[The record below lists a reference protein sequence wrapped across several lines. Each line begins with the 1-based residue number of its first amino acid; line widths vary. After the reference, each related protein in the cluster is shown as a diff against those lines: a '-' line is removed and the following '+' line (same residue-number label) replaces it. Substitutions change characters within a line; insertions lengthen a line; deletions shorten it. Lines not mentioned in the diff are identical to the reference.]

1 MLEVNKLDLFGSRA
15 SPKANTCLYNS
26 CISVCEGHSPV
37 QMWLDSSG
45 SACGEREE
53 GNLCGQIKGGGMG
66 WRWSLAQ
73 SSCMIPVAVET
84 TACAAPITSLYV
96 PKSHLFCVS

>member
-1 MLEVNKLDLFGSRA
+1 MVEVNKLDFFESHA

-26 CISVCEGHSPV
+26 HISACEGHSPV
-37 QMWLDSSG
+37 QMWLGSSG

-66 WRWSLAQ
+66 WR
-73 SSCMIPVAVET
+73 
-84 TACAAPITSLYV
+84 
-96 PKSHLFCVS
+96 